1 MDGCISSL
9 EIVRYTTLTVVDMPY
24 LCAHAWPVPLEGDDF
39 DNGFALAPIV
49 VQFEVIGMP
58 TRQAI
63 KVRLTD
69 MDSTLLEHHLI
80 TPGGWITSLVEM
92 GLAYW
97 ESCLAMYVGGCLV
110 VISTTCILP
119 NRFLPPHETIVP
131 IATGCTAATRPVQRS
146 MALGAKRRD

>member
-1 MDGCISSL
+1 MSIPKFIYKIIPHSSVDPRFTFPVPIPSSHQFL
-9 EIVRYTTLTVVDMPY
+9 TELDLKDKFIHLSTAAQVPKTLQLFFKDVPAVTLLRVETERIAAWKKIEWVMPDQTLLTKNMPY

-69 MDSTLLEHHLI
+69 MDSTLLEHRH
-80 TPGGWITSLVEM
+80 
-92 GLAYW
+92 
-97 ESCLAMYVGGCLV
+97 
-110 VISTTCILP
+110 
-119 NRFLPPHETIVP
+119 
-131 IATGCTAATRPVQRS
+131 
-146 MALGAKRRD
+146 